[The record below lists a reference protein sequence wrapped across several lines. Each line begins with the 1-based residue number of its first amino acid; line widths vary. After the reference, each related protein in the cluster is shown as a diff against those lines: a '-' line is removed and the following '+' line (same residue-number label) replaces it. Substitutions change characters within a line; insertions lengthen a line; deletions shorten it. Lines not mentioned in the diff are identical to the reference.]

1 MKNDARHFHASG
13 FRATTSLRKMDLIT
27 RPGEETRQQYLAAF
41 IAPPCATCVGF
52 RHPNEIFRVRC
63 HAQMRRYFL
72 CCQPTQNDEKESAIM
87 IDDKNAVRIFPRGL
101 QRIHVRIRILI
112 SDAREFLHEGC

>member
-1 MKNDARHFHASG
+1 
-13 FRATTSLRKMDLIT
+13 
-27 RPGEETRQQYLAAF
+27 
-41 IAPPCATCVGF
+41 
-52 RHPNEIFRVRC
+52 
-63 HAQMRRYFL
+63 
-72 CCQPTQNDEKESAIM
+72 M